1 MIDKKTPIEKL
12 HDDYRQAAEERKKAE
27 TDDDIIVKIHT
38 DILDISISLQ
48 NCLIIFVI
56 LLNLYTDI

>member
-27 TDDDIIVKIHT
+27 TDDDVIVKIHT
-38 DILDISISLQ
+38 E
-48 NCLIIFVI
+48 
-56 LLNLYTDI
+56 LNYDAP

>member
-12 HDDYRQAAEERKKAE
+12 HDDYRQAAEERKKSE

-38 DILDISISLQ
+38 E
-48 NCLIIFVI
+48 
-56 LLNLYTDI
+56 LNYDAP